1 MFTKLRDIG
10 FILVVTSI
18 FTVIANI
25 IGFKGELASGSMG
38 ALVLLVITFIGCVI
52 ANLPGCSKLPTV
64 FWVSL
69 TAVIVSV
76 PGFPGGEWILAQV
89 KHINLLAT
97 TTPILAYAGLC
108 VGKDL
113 EAFKSLSWKI
123 IPVALCVSA
132 GSFICA
138 TILAEIILRLEGV
151 F

>member
-1 MFTKLRDIG
+1 MITKLKDIG
-10 FILVVTSI
+10 FILTVTAI
-18 FTVIANI
+18 FSVIANC
-25 IGFKGELASGSMG
+25 IGFKGEIASGSLG
-38 ALVLLVITFIGCVI
+38 ALVLLVITFVGCVV
-52 ANLPGCSKLPTV
+52 ANLPGFSKLPTV

-69 TAVIVSV
+69 VAVIVSI
-76 PGFPGGEWILAQV
+76 PGFPGSEWIVSQV
-89 KHINLLAT
+89 KHLNLLAT

-108 VGKDL
+108 VGKDM

-138 TILAEIILRLEGV
+138 TILAEIILRFEHV

>member
-1 MFTKLRDIG
+1 MPG
-10 FILVVTSI
+10 F
-18 FTVIANI
+18 
-25 IGFKGELASGSMG
+25 
-38 ALVLLVITFIGCVI
+38 
-52 ANLPGCSKLPTV
+52 SKLPTV

-69 TAVIVSV
+69 VAVIVSIPGV
-76 PGFPGGEWILAQV
+76 PGSEWIVAQV
-89 KHINLLAT
+89 KHVNLLAT

-113 EAFKSLSWKI
+113 EAFKALSWKI

-138 TILAEIILRLEGV
+138 TILAEIILRFEHV

>member
-1 MFTKLRDIG
+1 MFAKLKDIG
-10 FILVVTSI
+10 FILLVTAI
-18 FTVIANI
+18 FTVVANM
-25 IGFKGELASGSMG
+25 IGFKGELVSGSIG
-38 ALVLLVITFIGCVI
+38 ALVLLVITFIGCII
-52 ANLPGCSKLPTV
+52 ANLPGFSKLPTV

-69 TAVIVSV
+69 VAVIVSI
-76 PGFPGGEWILAQV
+76 PGFPGGDWMLAQV
-89 KHINLLAT
+89 KHVSLLAT

-138 TILAEIILRLEGV
+138 TILAEIILRMEGV

>member
-1 MFTKLRDIG
+1 MIAKLKDIG
-10 FILVVTSI
+10 FILVITAVFS
-18 FTVIANI
+18 VIANL
-25 IGFKGELASGSMG
+25 IGFNGELASGSLA
-38 ALVLLVITFIGCVI
+38 ALVLLVITFIGCVV

-69 TAVIVSV
+69 LAVIVSIPGV
-76 PGFPGGEWILAQV
+76 PGSEWSVAQV
-89 KHINLLAT
+89 KHLNLLAT

-138 TILAEIILRLEGV
+138 TILAEVILRFEHV